1 MFLVEFG
8 KKARMREDEVEEHS
22 EIRATEG
29 KFLTGVKKG
38 VKLTRGHFLIHM
50 LPS

>member
-8 KKARMREDEVEEHS
+8 RKARIREDEVEEHS

-29 KFLTGVKKG
+29 EFLTGVKKG
-38 VKLTRGHFLIHM
+38 VK
-50 LPS
+50 